1 MNSYLILK
9 VSGKNI
15 PKFILRCK
23 NNNINILKLE
33 QISYKEALIKI
44 NYKDYDKLLKIKSI
58 YDITLINNTGFL
70 KFKELLNKHKYFLI
84 MFTFGILFLIYLC
97 NIIFEVDI
105 ISTNNELN
113 NLIKKDLEN
122 YNIKKYKLKK
132 SYKEKERIKSELLE
146 KYNDTIEWIEITDV
160 GTKYEVQVVERKKKV
175 TEEKNEYTNIVA
187 SKSGVLRKIY
197 AEEGV
202 KVVDNNTYVNKGDII
217 ISGAITKDEEIKRI
231 VNAKGKVYAE
241 VWYNVNIE
249 FPLEYTE
256 KKYTNE
262 KKKSVYMRLGN
273 KYISKRRFKNFERRK
288 ILSLK
293 NRLVPFE
300 LGIEEDQKVNIINDK
315 YTVEEAKKKA
325 ILSAKE
331 KILQSLDKDEYITS
345 QKTLKFYAKDSKIVL
360 DIFFSCYEQIGKEEK
375 IIPEE

>member
-97 NIIFEVDI
+97 NIIFEVDV

-160 GTKYEVQVVERKKKV
+160 GTKYGVQVVERKKKV

-217 ISGAITKDEEIKRI
+217 ISGAITKDEEIKKI

-256 KKYTNE
+256 KRYTNE

-300 LGIEEDQKVNIINDK
+300 LGIEEEQKVNIINDK
-315 YTVEEAKKKA
+315 YTIEEAKKKA

>member
-1 MNSYLILK
+1 MNSYLIIK

-97 NIIFEVDI
+97 NIIFEVDV

-217 ISGAITKDEEIKRI
+217 ISGAITKDEEIKKI

-300 LGIEEDQKVNIINDK
+300 LGIEEEQKVNIINDK

>member
-58 YDITLINNTGFL
+58 YDITLINNTGLL

-97 NIIFEVDI
+97 NIIFEVDV

-175 TEEKNEYTNIVA
+175 TEEKDEYTNIVA

-217 ISGAITKDEEIKRI
+217 ISGAITKDEEIKKI

-300 LGIEEDQKVNIINDK
+300 LGIEEEQKVNIINDK
-315 YTVEEAKKKA
+315 YTIEEAKKKA
-325 ILSAKE
+325 IFSAKE

>member
-15 PKFILRCK
+15 PKFILKCK
-23 NNNINILKLE
+23 NNNINILKIE

-97 NIIFEVDI
+97 NIIFEVDV

-175 TEEKNEYTNIVA
+175 TEEKDEYTNIVA

-217 ISGAITKDEEIKRI
+217 ISGAITKDEEIKKI

-256 KKYTNE
+256 KRYTNE

-300 LGIEEDQKVNIINDK
+300 LGIEEEQKVNIINDK
-315 YTVEEAKKKA
+315 YTIEEAKKKA

>member
-97 NIIFEVDI
+97 NIIFEVDV

-160 GTKYEVQVVERKKKV
+160 GTKYEVQVVERKKKA

-217 ISGAITKDEEIKRI
+217 ISGAITKDEEIKKI

-249 FPLEYTE
+249 FPLKYTE

-262 KKKSVYMRLGN
+262 KKKSLYMRLGN
-273 KYISKRRFKNFERRK
+273 KYVSKRRFKNFERRK

-300 LGIEEDQKVNIINDK
+300 LGIEEEQKVNIINDK

>member
-97 NIIFEVDI
+97 NIIFEVDV

-160 GTKYEVQVVERKKKV
+160 GTKYEVQVVERKKKA

-202 KVVDNNTYVNKGDII
+202 KVVDNNTYVNKVDII
-217 ISGAITKDEEIKRI
+217 ISGAITKDEEIKKI

-249 FPLEYTE
+249 FPLKYTE

-273 KYISKRRFKNFERRK
+273 KYVSKRRFKNFERRK

-300 LGIEEDQKVNIINDK
+300 LGIEEEQKVNIINDK

>member
-97 NIIFEVDI
+97 NIIFEVDV
-105 ISTNNELN
+105 ISTNDELN

-300 LGIEEDQKVNIINDK
+300 LGIEEEQKVNIINDK

>member
-97 NIIFEVDI
+97 NIIFEVDV

-160 GTKYEVQVVERKKKV
+160 GTKYEVQVVERKKKA

-217 ISGAITKDEEIKRI
+217 ISGAITKDEEIKKI

-249 FPLEYTE
+249 FPLKYTE

-262 KKKSVYMRLGN
+262 KKKSLYMRLGN
-273 KYISKRRFKNFERRK
+273 KYVSKRRFKNFERRK

-300 LGIEEDQKVNIINDK
+300 LGIEEEQKVNIINDK
-315 YTVEEAKKKA
+315 YTIEEAKKKA

>member
-97 NIIFEVDI
+97 NIIFEVDV

-217 ISGAITKDEEIKRI
+217 ISGAITKDEEIKKI

-249 FPLEYTE
+249 FPLKYTE

-273 KYISKRRFKNFERRK
+273 KYVSKRRFKNFERRK

-300 LGIEEDQKVNIINDK
+300 LGIEEEQKVNIINDK

>member
-97 NIIFEVDI
+97 NIIFEVDV

-262 KKKSVYMRLGN
+262 KKKSIYMRLGN

-300 LGIEEDQKVNIINDK
+300 LGIEEEQKVNIINDK

>member
-23 NNNINILKLE
+23 NNNINILKIE

-97 NIIFEVDI
+97 NIIFEVDV

-175 TEEKNEYTNIVA
+175 TEEKDEYTNIVA

-217 ISGAITKDEEIKRI
+217 ISGAITKDEEIKKI

-256 KKYTNE
+256 KRYTNE
-262 KKKSVYMRLGN
+262 KKKSIYMRLGN

-300 LGIEEDQKVNIINDK
+300 LGIEEEQKVNIINDK

>member
-97 NIIFEVDI
+97 NIIFEVDV

-300 LGIEEDQKVNIINDK
+300 LGIEEEQKVNIINDK

>member
-23 NNNINILKLE
+23 NNNINILKIE

-97 NIIFEVDI
+97 NIIFEVDV

-175 TEEKNEYTNIVA
+175 TEENNQYTNIVA

-262 KKKSVYMRLGN
+262 KKKSVYMRLGT

-300 LGIEEDQKVNIINDK
+300 LGIEEEQKVNIINDK

>member
-97 NIIFEVDI
+97 NIIFEVDV

-160 GTKYEVQVVERKKKV
+160 GTIYEVQVVERKKKV

-300 LGIEEDQKVNIINDK
+300 LGIEEEQKVNIINDK

>member
-15 PKFILRCK
+15 PKFIIRCK

-58 YDITLINNTGFL
+58 YNITVISNTGLL

-113 NLIKKDLEN
+113 KIIRKDLEN

-132 SYKEKERIKSELLE
+132 SYKEKERIKKELLD
-146 KYNDTIEWIEITDV
+146 KYNDTIEWIEITDI
-160 GTKYEVQVVERKKKV
+160 GTKYEVQIVERKKKIN
-175 TEEKNEYTNIVA
+175 ESGKEYTNIVA

-217 ISGAITKDEEIKRI
+217 ISGAITKDEEIKKI

-256 KKYTNE
+256 KKYINE
-262 KKKSVYMRLGN
+262 KKKSIYMQLGN
-273 KYISKRRFKNFERRK
+273 KYISKKRFKNFESKK

-300 LGIEEDQKVNIINDK
+300 LGIEEEQKIKIINDK
-315 YTVEEAKKKA
+315 YTIEEAKEKA
-325 ILSAKE
+325 IESAKE
-331 KILQSLDKDEYITS
+331 KILQSLDKEEYITS
-345 QKTLKFYAKDSKIVL
+345 QKTLNFYAKDSKIVL

-375 IIPEE
+375 IIPE

>member
-97 NIIFEVDI
+97 NIIFEVDV

-300 LGIEEDQKVNIINDK
+300 LGIEEEQKVNIINDK

-375 IIPEE
+375 FIPEE

>member
-97 NIIFEVDI
+97 NIIFEVDV

-160 GTKYEVQVVERKKKV
+160 GTKYEVQVVERKKKA

-217 ISGAITKDEEIKRI
+217 ISGAITKDEEIKKI

-249 FPLEYTE
+249 FPLKYTE

-273 KYISKRRFKNFERRK
+273 KYVSKRRFKNFERRK

-300 LGIEEDQKVNIINDK
+300 LGIEEEQKVNIINDK
-315 YTVEEAKKKA
+315 YTIEEAKKKA

>member
-97 NIIFEVDI
+97 NIIFEVDV

-175 TEEKNEYTNIVA
+175 TEEKDEYTNIVA

-262 KKKSVYMRLGN
+262 KKKSIYMRLGN

-300 LGIEEDQKVNIINDK
+300 LGIEEEQKVNIINDK

>member
-97 NIIFEVDI
+97 NIIFEVDV

-160 GTKYEVQVVERKKKV
+160 GTKYEVQVVERKKKA

-217 ISGAITKDEEIKRI
+217 ISGAITKDEEIKKI

-249 FPLEYTE
+249 FPLKYTE

-273 KYISKRRFKNFERRK
+273 KYVSKRRFKNFERRK

-300 LGIEEDQKVNIINDK
+300 LGIEEEQKVNIINDK

>member
-97 NIIFEVDI
+97 NIIFEVDV

-113 NLIKKDLEN
+113 NLVKKDLEN

-160 GTKYEVQVVERKKKV
+160 GTKYGVQVVERKKKV

-217 ISGAITKDEEIKRI
+217 ISGAITKDEEIKKI

-256 KKYTNE
+256 KKYTNK

-300 LGIEEDQKVNIINDK
+300 LGIEEEQKVNIINDK
-315 YTVEEAKKKA
+315 YTIEEAKKKA

>member
-58 YDITLINNTGFL
+58 YDITLINNTGLL

-97 NIIFEVDI
+97 NIIFEVDV

-175 TEEKNEYTNIVA
+175 TEEKDEYTNIVA

-217 ISGAITKDEEIKRI
+217 ISGEITKDEEIKKI

-300 LGIEEDQKVNIINDK
+300 LGIEEEQKVNIINDK
-315 YTVEEAKKKA
+315 YTIEEAKKKA
-325 ILSAKE
+325 IFSAKE

>member
-23 NNNINILKLE
+23 NNNINILKIE

-97 NIIFEVDI
+97 NIIFEVDV

-113 NLIKKDLEN
+113 NLIKRDLEN

-217 ISGAITKDEEIKRI
+217 ISGAITKDEEIKKI

-256 KKYTNE
+256 KRYTNE

-300 LGIEEDQKVNIINDK
+300 LGIEEEQKVNIINDK

>member
-23 NNNINILKLE
+23 NNNINILKIE

-97 NIIFEVDI
+97 NIIFEVDV

-217 ISGAITKDEEIKRI
+217 ISGAITKDEEIKKI

-256 KKYTNE
+256 KRYTNE

-300 LGIEEDQKVNIINDK
+300 LGIEEEQKVNIINDK
-315 YTVEEAKKKA
+315 YTIE
-325 ILSAKE
+325 
-331 KILQSLDKDEYITS
+331 
-345 QKTLKFYAKDSKIVL
+345 
-360 DIFFSCYEQIGKEEK
+360 
-375 IIPEE
+375 

>member
-97 NIIFEVDI
+97 NIIFEVDV

-300 LGIEEDQKVNIINDK
+300 LGIEEEQKVNIINDK
-315 YTVEEAKKKA
+315 YTIEEAKKKA

>member
-15 PKFILRCK
+15 PKFILKCK
-23 NNNINILKLE
+23 NNNINILKIE

-97 NIIFEVDI
+97 NIIFEVDV

-175 TEEKNEYTNIVA
+175 TEEKDEYTNIVA

-217 ISGAITKDEEIKRI
+217 ISGAITKDEEIKKI

-262 KKKSVYMRLGN
+262 KKKSIYMRLGN

-300 LGIEEDQKVNIINDK
+300 LGIEEEQKVNIINDK
-315 YTVEEAKKKA
+315 YTIEEAKKKA

>member
-23 NNNINILKLE
+23 NNNINILKIE

-58 YDITLINNTGFL
+58 YDITLINNTGLL

-97 NIIFEVDI
+97 NIIFEVDV

-113 NLIKKDLEN
+113 NLVKKDLEN

-175 TEEKNEYTNIVA
+175 TEEKDEYTNIVA

-217 ISGAITKDEEIKRI
+217 ISGAITKDEEIKKI

-262 KKKSVYMRLGN
+262 KKKSIYMRLGN

-300 LGIEEDQKVNIINDK
+300 LGIEEEQKVNIINDK

>member
-58 YDITLINNTGFL
+58 YDVTLISNTGLL

-97 NIIFEVDI
+97 NIIFEVDV

-113 NLIKKDLEN
+113 NLVKKDLEN

-160 GTKYEVQVVERKKKV
+160 GTKYEIQVVERKKKV
-175 TEEKNEYTNIVA
+175 TEEKDEYTNIVA

-217 ISGAITKDEEIKRI
+217 ISGAITKDEEIKKI

-256 KKYTNE
+256 KRYTNE

-300 LGIEEDQKVNIINDK
+300 LGIEEEQKVNIINDK
-315 YTVEEAKKKA
+315 YTIEEAKKKA

>member
-1 MNSYLILK
+1 MNSYLIIK

-97 NIIFEVDI
+97 NIIFEVDV

-146 KYNDTIEWIEITDV
+146 KYNDTIEWIEITDA

-217 ISGAITKDEEIKRI
+217 ISGAITKDEEIKKI

-262 KKKSVYMRLGN
+262 KKKSVYMCLGN

-300 LGIEEDQKVNIINDK
+300 LGIEEEQKVNIINDK

>member
-97 NIIFEVDI
+97 NIIFEVDV

-262 KKKSVYMRLGN
+262 KKKSVYIHLGN

-300 LGIEEDQKVNIINDK
+300 LGIEEEQKVNIINDK

>member
-23 NNNINILKLE
+23 NNNINILKIE

-97 NIIFEVDI
+97 NIIFEVDV

-217 ISGAITKDEEIKRI
+217 ISGAITKDEEIKKI

-256 KKYTNE
+256 KRYTNE

-300 LGIEEDQKVNIINDK
+300 LGIEEEQKVNIINDK
-315 YTVEEAKKKA
+315 YTIEEAKKKA

>member
-70 KFKELLNKHKYFLI
+70 KFKELLNNHKYFLI

-97 NIIFEVDI
+97 NIIFEVDV

-160 GTKYEVQVVERKKKV
+160 GTKYEVQVVERKKKA

-217 ISGAITKDEEIKRI
+217 ISGAITKDEEIKKI

-262 KKKSVYMRLGN
+262 KKKSVYIHLGN

-300 LGIEEDQKVNIINDK
+300 LGIEEEQKVNIINDK

>member
-97 NIIFEVDI
+97 NIIFEVDV

-175 TEEKNEYTNIVA
+175 TEEKDEYTNIVA

-217 ISGAITKDEEIKRI
+217 ISGAITKDEEIKKI

-300 LGIEEDQKVNIINDK
+300 LGIEEEQKVNIINDK

>member
-97 NIIFEVDI
+97 NIIFEVDV

-160 GTKYEVQVVERKKKV
+160 GTKYEVQVVERKKKA

-217 ISGAITKDEEIKRI
+217 ISGAITKDEEIKKR

-249 FPLEYTE
+249 FPLKYTE

-273 KYISKRRFKNFERRK
+273 KYVSKRRFKNFERRK

-300 LGIEEDQKVNIINDK
+300 LGIEEEQKVNIINDK

>member
-300 LGIEEDQKVNIINDK
+300 LGIEEEQKVNIINDK